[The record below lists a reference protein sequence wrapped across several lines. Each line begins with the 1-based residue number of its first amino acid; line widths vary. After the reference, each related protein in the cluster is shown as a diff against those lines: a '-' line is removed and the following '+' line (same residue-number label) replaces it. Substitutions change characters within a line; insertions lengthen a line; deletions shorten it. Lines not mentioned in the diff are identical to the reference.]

1 VTAARR
7 LYLTPG
13 ELDLLRRRLHLP
25 APPGFA
31 VDGGSGST
39 ARLEELGV
47 ITDGAV
53 HPSVAAG
60 LAAACAPRVG
70 VLLTA
75 VVPSADLTAALGVR
89 GEVGGSVAQAATAA
103 AEVATWP
110 AAALGAELAR
120 VVPPLGSHPAPAL
133 HLPLDALTA
142 RGFEDRFGPVTGT
155 LQATV
160 VADGVL
166 GQVRWLATE
175 QGWLA
180 VEPAEQGAGSRWA
193 SVRPVGVHDL
203 GSLLAPALAT
213 ALS

>member
-1 VTAARR
+1 VSSARR

-13 ELDLLRRRLHLP
+13 ELDLLRRRLDLP
-25 APPGFA
+25 APPGFS
-31 VDGGSGST
+31 VDGGSGSM

-47 ITDGAV
+47 ITSGAV

-60 LAAACAPRVG
+60 LVAACAPRVG
-70 VLLTA
+70 VLVTA
-75 VVPSADLTAALGVR
+75 SVGDSGVTAALGVR
-89 GEVGGSVAQAATAA
+89 GSVGGSLAQSGSAA

-110 AAALGAELAR
+110 ATELGAELAR
-120 VVPPLGSHPAPAL
+120 VVPPLGAHPAPAL
-133 HLPLDALTA
+133 HLPLEELTGSA
-142 RGFEDRFGPVTGT
+142 VEGRFGPVTGA

-166 GQVRWLATE
+166 GLLRWLATE

-180 VEPAEQGAGSRWA
+180 VEPAQWHAGGRQA
-193 SVRPVGVHDL
+193 SVRPVLADDL
-203 GSLLAPALAT
+203 GAELAPYLAT